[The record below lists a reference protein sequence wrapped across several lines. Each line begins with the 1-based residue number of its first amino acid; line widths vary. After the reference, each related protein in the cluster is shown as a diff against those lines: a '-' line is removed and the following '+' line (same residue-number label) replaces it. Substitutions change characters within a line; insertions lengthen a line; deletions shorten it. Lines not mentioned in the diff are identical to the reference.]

1 MIPLPKNY
9 LETYWPFNFVKLKS
23 LYTTSISSHYPT
35 SQRLFLIFLQA
46 SLIASKY
53 KSVTRTLEYDPKS
66 QRKAQGGKRKS
77 KNHTV
82 KRWIWCRC
90 RRDYHDSYVPG
101 PLNED
106 NAIRSATNL
115 VGTYNKSVWLMKRKM
130 QPVCVIW
137 IFHVFYRSRNG
148 KSTYSTV
155 QKAERGDSSREHCSS
170 EKYWYERPVRFNPE
184 IDTAR

>member
-1 MIPLPKNY
+1 MIPLPKSY
-9 LETYWPFNFVKLKS
+9 LETYWTLNFVRLKS
-23 LYTTSISSHYPT
+23 ISVTSTSFHYPT
-35 SQRLFLIFLQA
+35 SQRLFLISLRA
-46 SLIASKY
+46 SLITSKY

-66 QRKAQGGKRKS
+66 QRKAQGEKRKS

-82 KRWIWCRC
+82 KRWIWYRS

-115 VGTYNKSVWLMKRKM
+115 VGSYNKSVWLMKRKM
-130 QPVCVIW
+130 RPVCVIW

-184 IDTAR
+184 IDIAR